1 MLGAAVLF
9 AASPSLRNGLLLVA
23 VVVVGG
29 APVSAGVLISR
40 RYADNALGP
49 LLALP
54 GLIATLA
61 VVGLFPSVA
70 HWTAPGEDYVIAA
83 SQGDWVLAYVV
94 LAVPLLLFPAGRAT
108 TRLARWLL
116 AVILADT
123 ALFLVV
129 AATAPG
135 PFLPP
140 DEAPHVL
147 GTMPATL
154 SNVLTA
160 ISLPVLPLTLIG
172 LGVPWSRLP
181 GGGRPAADSSGGW
194 RWPAPA
200 SGDAGVDL

>member
-1 MLGAAVLF
+1 MLGAAALF

-94 LAVPLLLFPAGRAT
+94 LAVLSCSSRPE
-108 TRLARWLL
+108 
-116 AVILADT
+116 
-123 ALFLVV
+123 
-129 AATAPG
+129 G
-135 PFLPP
+135 PPRGW
-140 DEAPHVL
+140 H
-147 GTMPATL
+147 
-154 SNVLTA
+154 
-160 ISLPVLPLTLIG
+160 
-172 LGVPWSRLP
+172 
-181 GGGRPAADSSGGW
+181 GGSGGD
-194 RWPAPA
+194 P
-200 SGDAGVDL
+200 G